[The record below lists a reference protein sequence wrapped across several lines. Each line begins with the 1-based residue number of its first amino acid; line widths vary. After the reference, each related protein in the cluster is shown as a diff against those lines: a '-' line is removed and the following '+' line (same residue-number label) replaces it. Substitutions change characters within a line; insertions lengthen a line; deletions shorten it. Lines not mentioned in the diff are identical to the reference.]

1 MQRNLFHLSGS
12 LSVSGHRQLNNSVIP
27 LHSNEQLL
35 FKENY
40 NRWNE
45 VKLTVSKW
53 LVTLFSV
60 LWEEVS
66 DQWRCCS
73 QSAGTL
79 SAVLSS
85 GWLVRLLHGEHCSAA
100 ASTVSQSTS
109 EHTAGLSGH
118 QGRCVI
124 TRDQADT
131 LQSCQLCDFI
141 RNIRCCVGVVWC
153 DETRIKSHYSLF
165 DNQRLQRET
174 ESLSVVNHKLQTSFF
189 QLSVTTRL
197 LRQDVLTEKLP
208 CYCQKKKLRD
218 WVCLP
223 RWDFWYK
230 TILL

>member
-1 MQRNLFHLSGS
+1 MTGYD
-12 LSVSGHRQLNNSVIP
+12 VSCV
-27 LHSNEQLL
+27 
-35 FKENY
+35 
-40 NRWNE
+40 
-45 VKLTVSKW
+45 
-53 LVTLFSV
+53 V

-79 SAVLSS
+79 TAVLSS

-124 TRDQADT
+124 TRVQADT

-141 RNIRCCVGVVWC
+141 RNIRCWVSDLRC
-153 DETRIKSHYSLF
+153 DETRIKSHVI

-174 ESLSVVNHKLQTSFF
+174 ESLSVVNHKLVFSSFHH
-189 QLSVTTRL
+189 LDAPV
-197 LRQDVLTEKLP
+197 K
-208 CYCQKKKLRD
+208 
-218 WVCLP
+218 
-223 RWDFWYK
+223 
-230 TILL
+230 